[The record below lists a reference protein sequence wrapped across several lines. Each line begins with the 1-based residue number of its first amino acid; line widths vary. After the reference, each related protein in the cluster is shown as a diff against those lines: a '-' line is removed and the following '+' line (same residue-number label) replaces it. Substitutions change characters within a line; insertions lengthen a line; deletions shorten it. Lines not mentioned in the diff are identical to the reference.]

1 MTTFT
6 PNTWRARIALSQTF
20 DEIMVRLKIPQKR
33 IVQKTVLIV
42 GEGDTEKAFLDYLK
56 SLYVTRYCGVSVTVR
71 NAHGKGPMN
80 VVDTAIRQSRI
91 GEYKV
96 VAVLMDTDL
105 PWTDDIIKLARKH
118 RLCLIGATPC
128 ADGLLLQILGEQVPE
143 QSLQCKEALHARMNR
158 KPFVKEAYAQDFP
171 KQLLDEKSGCIPAL
185 KKLLTLMTGLLPRSD
200 R

>member
-1 MTTFT
+1 M
-6 PNTWRARIALSQTF
+6 
-20 DEIMVRLKIPQKR
+20 IMVRHKTSLKR
-33 IVQKTVLIV
+33 TVQTTVLVV

-56 SLYVTRYCGVSVTVR
+56 SLYVTRGCGVSVTIR

-105 PWTDDIIKLARKH
+105 PWTEEVIKLARKH
-118 RLCLIGATPC
+118 HPRLCLIGATPC
-128 ADGLLLQILGEQVPE
+128 TDGLLLQILGEHVPE
-143 QSLQCKEALHARMNR
+143 QSPQCKDALHTRMNR
-158 KPFVKEAYAQDFP
+158 KPFTREAYAQDFS
-171 KQLLDEKSGCIPAL
+171 KQLLDEKSMGVPAL
-185 KKLLTLMTGLLPRSD
+185 KKLLELMAGLSPDSD

>member
-1 MTTFT
+1 M
-6 PNTWRARIALSQTF
+6 ALSRTFDGIMIRRQTF
-20 DEIMVRLKIPQKR
+20 PKR
-33 IVQKTVLIV
+33 TVQTTVLVV

-56 SLYVTRYCGVSVTVR
+56 SLYVTRGCGVSVTIR

-91 GEYKV
+91 GGYKV

-105 PWTDDIIKLARKH
+105 QWTDDVVKLARKH

-128 ADGLLLQILGEQVPE
+128 TDGLLLQILGAQVPE
-143 QSLQCKEALHARMNR
+143 QSPRCKVALHARMHR
-158 KPFVKEAYAQDFP
+158 KPFVKEAYLQDFS
-171 KQLLDEKSGCIPAL
+171 KQLLDEKSVDIPSL
-185 KKLLTLMTGLLPRSD
+185 KKLLELMAGLAPDSD

>member
-6 PNTWRARIALSQTF
+6 PSTWRARMALFRTF
-20 DEIMVRLKIPQKR
+20 DEIMGRRQNLLKR
-33 IVQKTVLIV
+33 TVQTTVLVV

-56 SLYVTRYCGVSVTVR
+56 SLYVSRGCGVSVTVR

-80 VVDTAIRQSRI
+80 VVDTAIRQSRT

-105 PWTDDIIKLARKH
+105 PWTDEVIKLARKH

-128 ADGLLLQILGEQVPE
+128 SDGLLLQILGEQVPE
-143 QSLQCKEALHARMNR
+143 QSLRCKEALHARMKR
-158 KPFVKEAYAQDFP
+158 RPFVKEAYAQDFP
-171 KQLLDEKSGCIPAL
+171 KQLLDEKSVAILAL
-185 KKLLTLMTGLLPRSD
+185 KKLLDLMAGLSPKSD

>member
-1 MTTFT
+1 MI
-6 PNTWRARIALSQTF
+6 RRQTSS
-20 DEIMVRLKIPQKR
+20 KR
-33 IVQKTVLIV
+33 TVLTTVLVV

-56 SLYVTRYCGVSVTVR
+56 SIYVTRFCGVSVTVR

-80 VVDTAIRQSRI
+80 VVDTAIRQSRT

-105 PWTDDIIKLARKH
+105 PWTADVIKLAGKRI
-118 RLCLIGATPC
+118 CLIGATPC
-128 ADGLLLQILGEQVPE
+128 TDGLLLQILGEQVPT
-143 QSLQCKEALHARMNR
+143 QSLRCKEALLARMNR

-171 KQLLDEKSGCIPAL
+171 KQLLDEKSADVPAL
-185 KKLLTLMTGLLPRSD
+185 KKLIELMAGLSPASD